1 METLYL
7 NHYKGY
13 KQDVKVTV
21 VLCYKT
27 ISEHELL
34 RNLLRISFSSLICCL
49 TLEENGDSELFL

>member
-1 METLYL
+1 METLSL

-34 RNLLRISFSSLICCL
+34 RTYLGSVSLL
-49 TLEENGDSELFL
+49 LFVV